1 MENWTSI
8 EQVLD
13 FAIGEEIAAADF
25 YTDLAAQ
32 AKSRAMREVFEGFAR
47 EEKGHKAKLDAIKL
61 SGKHEYAA
69 KQPVDLKI
77 ADYLVDVTP
86 SPDLDYRGALVVA
99 MKKEKAA
106 FKLYSDLAASAPN
119 DTLKNT
125 FLMLAHEEANHKL
138 RFEIEY
144 DDLLAEAEN

>member
-1 MENWTSI
+1 MEDRTLI
-8 EQVLD
+8 GQVLD
-13 FAIGEEIAAADF
+13 FAIGEEIAAAEF
-25 YTDLAAQ
+25 YTAMATQ
-32 AKSRAMREVFEGFAR
+32 AKSRAMRETFEGFAR
-47 EEKGHKAKLDAIKL
+47 EEKGHKAKLEAIKL
-61 SGKHEYAA
+61 SGKSEYNA

-77 ADYLVDVTP
+77 ADYLVDVAP
-86 SPDLDYRGALVVA
+86 SPDLDYRGALIVA

-106 FKLYSDLAASAPN
+106 FKLYSDLAAIAPN